1 MADAFPRPRWYRLT
15 PDRAVLGLLAVEGL
29 LLLSQWFEW
38 FAFNRHKGWTLS
50 ICLAT
55 VAAAFLL
62 MLLWFLAALV
72 FRLRFQ
78 FSILSL
84 LVLVVVVA
92 IPCSWLAAARKQAEK
107 QREAVEEIRNA
118 FGQVSYDYEYDPS
131 GWQIPGP
138 PGRPEPAWLRG
149 LLGDDL
155 FASVTQV
162 HVNLPEFGDAGLK
175 HLDGLPEL
183 QVLDLCGT
191 TVSDA
196 GLEPLKGLTQLQV
209 LDLMGTL
216 VSDAGLKHL
225 KGLIRLRVL
234 NLRVADISDAGLRH
248 LKGLTQLQELDLFGT
263 KVSDAGLQYLKGLNE
278 LREVNLMD
286 TGVTDAGASD
296 LQRALPK
303 TIIIRR

>member
-191 TVSDA
+191 TVERRRTGAPRRIAPTPGA
-196 GLEPLKGLTQLQV
+196 GPHGHPGQRRRTETPQRIDPTPRTDPPVGDQGRRRRA
-209 LDLMGTL
+209 GTPQ
-216 VSDAGLKHL
+216 GH
-225 KGLIRLRVL
+225 
-234 NLRVADISDAGLRH
+234 
-248 LKGLTQLQELDLFGT
+248 
-263 KVSDAGLQYLKGLNE
+263 
-278 LREVNLMD
+278 
-286 TGVTDAGASD
+286 
-296 LQRALPK
+296 
-303 TIIIRR
+303 